1 MFGGDILFAQRFL
14 KGIGFYKGDL
24 DGLFGPKTDKAIVLF
39 EDKFDEIANKT
50 ARFDK
55 RSEATIATLHP
66 KAQEKAREFLK
77 NVQGSGILGTV
88 VIKLISGTRN
98 FAEQADLFAQGRTKP
113 GKIVTNAGPGQS
125 NHNFGIAWDI
135 GLFKGAEFLAESP
148 LYKKVGAEGKKISSL
163 EWGGDF
169 ASFVDMP
176 HFQVKTG
183 LTLKQIR
190 AKFEKG
196 ESYLS

>member
-14 KGIGFYKGDL
+14 KSLGFYTKKL
-24 DGLFGPKTDKAIVLF
+24 DGLFGPETDKANVLF
-39 EDKFDEIANKT
+39 EDKYDEIADKMG
-50 ARFDK
+50 RFDK
-55 RSEATIATLHP
+55 RSETTIATLHP
-66 KAQEKAREFLK
+66 KTQELAREFLRK
-77 NVQGSGILGTV
+77 IQDSGILGTV
-88 VIKLISGTRN
+88 TIKLISGTRN
-98 FAEQADLFAQGRTKP
+98 YAEQAELFAQGRTKS

-125 NHNFGIAWDI
+125 NHNFGIAWDV
-135 GLFKGAEFLAESP
+135 GLFKGASFLDESP
-148 LYKKVGAEGKKISSL
+148 LYAQIGQEGKKISAL

-169 ASFVDMP
+169 KTFVDRP
-176 HFQVKTG
+176 HFQVKNS

>member
-14 KGIGFYKGDL
+14 KSLGFYNGKL
-24 DGLFGPKTDKAIVLF
+24 DGLFGPLTDKANTLF
-39 EDKFDEIANKT
+39 ENKYDEIANKLS
-50 ARFDK
+50 RFDK
-55 RSEATIATLHP
+55 RSETTIATLHP
-66 KAQEKAREFLK
+66 KAQEFAREFLK
-77 NVQGSGILGTV
+77 RIQDSGILGTV
-88 VIKLISGTRN
+88 IIKLISGTRN
-98 FAEQADLFAQGRTKP
+98 YAEQAALFAQGRTKS

-135 GLFKGAEFLAESP
+135 GLFKGTDFLTDSP
-148 LYKKVGAEGKKISSL
+148 LYTKVGQEGKQIKSL

-169 ASFVDMP
+169 KSIVDRP
-176 HFQVKTG
+176 HFQVKNN

-196 ESYLS
+196 ESYL